1 MLNHLTKVLKKHRV
15 FNWSNYG
22 IKWECDHI
30 KAFKKMNKGNV
41 SDYFRINNW
50 ANLRPRTPDKNKRQ
64 QYQDD
69 SLNSE
74 DEEESKSLDDPGE
87 ESPSLNAP
95 SEKESACY

>member
-1 MLNHLTKVLKKHRV
+1 
-15 FNWSNYG
+15 
-22 IKWECDHI
+22 
-30 KAFKKMNKGNV
+30 MNKGNV

-74 DEEESKSLDDPGE
+74 DEEESKSLDAPVE
-87 ESPSLNAP
+87 ESQSLNAP
-95 SEKESACY
+95 AEKESQCY